1 MYVKLLR
8 SCWDD
13 FAVCAGVLAGF
24 FLGAHIITAVVLAFF
39 SDGTSLMLSGT
50 LLPIISAFLV
60 VIYSISYSG
69 FQFSHLVRFGCTRR
83 RALALT
89 LCLEAATALFCMVLS
104 ALFTGLERLAAP
116 ALWLAITGR
125 QEVVYGLE
133 GLLISEGSASPFA
146 QSHALFVELF
156 SLPLWGWFAIA
167 VGAVAAGTLCGAIL
181 QRFGKKG
188 MWVLWAMWMAV
199 CFIPQVFDSYLQF
212 LPDLTLV
219 GGAGGVGALLAFCWS
234 VWYLLR
240 APVPQ

>member
-1 MYVKLLR
+1 MYWKLLR

-24 FLGAHIITAVVLAFF
+24 FLVAHIVTAVVLAFF
-39 SDGTSLMLSGT
+39 FDGTSLMLSGT
-50 LLPIISAFLV
+50 LLPVISAFLV

-89 LCLEAATALFCMVLS
+89 LGLEGATSLFCMVLS

-116 ALWLAITGR
+116 ALWLALTGR
-125 QEVVYGLE
+125 QGIVYGLE
-133 GLLISEGSASPFA
+133 GLLIPEGSVSPFA
-146 QSHALFVELF
+146 QSDTLFVELF
-156 SLPLWGWFAIA
+156 TLPLWAWFAMAIGG
-167 VGAVAAGTLCGAIL
+167 VGVGTLCGTIL

-188 MWVLWAMWMAV
+188 MWVLWALWMAV
-199 CFIPQVFDSYLQF
+199 CFVPQILDSYLDF
-212 LPDLTLV
+212 LPDLTVLGSA
-219 GGAGGVGALLAFCWS
+219 GGAALLLALVWA

>member
-1 MYVKLLR
+1 MYWKLLR

-50 LLPIISAFLV
+50 LLPIISGFLV

-89 LCLEAATALFCMVLS
+89 LGLEGAASLFCMVLS
-104 ALFTGLERLAAP
+104 ALLTGLERLAAP
-116 ALWLAITGR
+116 ALWQAITGSDG
-125 QEVVYGLE
+125 VYYGIDGWVALDE
-133 GLLISEGSASPFA
+133 TSPN
-146 QSHALFVELF
+146 ALFVELI
-156 SLPLWGWFAIA
+156 SLPLWSWFAIA
-167 VGAVAAGTLCGAIL
+167 IGGVALGTLCGTIL

-188 MWVLWAMWMAV
+188 MWVLWVLWMAA
-199 CFIPQVFDSYLQF
+199 CFVPQIFDLHQLVT
-212 LPDLTLV
+212 LPMLGTGGGLV
-219 GGAGGVGALLAFCWS
+219 LVLAFGWS